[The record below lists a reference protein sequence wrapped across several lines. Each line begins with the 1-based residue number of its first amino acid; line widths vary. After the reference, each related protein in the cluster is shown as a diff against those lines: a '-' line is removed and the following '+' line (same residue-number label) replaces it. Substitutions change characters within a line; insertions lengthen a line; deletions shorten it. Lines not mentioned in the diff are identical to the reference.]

1 MLKQILQNMRIEPEI
16 LNGLT
21 DQEKQTLFCIM
32 REEQIK
38 RWRDWDIMKTEGEER
53 NSSSNSSSS
62 DDTYTSVNL
71 SSQATKRS
79 KKLKKYSVD
88 FLLGSDGEPW
98 VWVMGEHENDKSIE
112 QILGDEAQRKAREL
126 AEQETKELRKSVE
139 AELTDILE
147 YNTNSNNNKSHNSP
161 STVEDIK
168 RPAKKMDDESHTPII
183 DDLEI
188 YCSADELRQR
198 MNNSNNHNN
207 NSGGHKQSPNLAKLT
222 NGTPKISVL
231 QEISYNRP
239 QTNVAKNTQK
249 VAARVA
255 LWEQRLI
262 AERSTEILRG
272 IQKKQEEKAKEAEEA
287 AKSCDHLWKEQ
298 GECSLLPCW
307 AGVLAMH

>member
-38 RWRDWDIMKTEGEER
+38 RWRDWDNMKAEGER
-53 NSSSNSSSS
+53 NNE
-62 DDTYTSVNL
+62 DTYTSVNL
-71 SSQATKRS
+71 SSQASKRS
-79 KKLKKYSVD
+79 KKLKKYSVE

-126 AEQETKELRKSVE
+126 AEQETKELRKSVG
-139 AELTDILE
+139 AELNDILE
-147 YNTNSNNNKSHNSP
+147 YKSNKGHSGTP
-161 STVEDIK
+161 VAEEK
-168 RPAKKMDDESHTPII
+168 RPAKKMDDESHSPII

-188 YCSADELRQR
+188 YCSADELRER
-198 MNNSNNHNN
+198 MNNNQ
-207 NSGGHKQSPNLAKLT
+207 KQTQSKINMT

-239 QTNVAKNTQK
+239 QSVAKNSQK

-255 LWEQRLI
+255 LWEHRLI
-262 AERSTEILRG
+262 AERSTEILLG

-298 GECSLLPCW
+298 GECLKSW
-307 AGVLAMH
+307 

>member
-1 MLKQILQNMRIEPEI
+1 MLKKILENMRIEPEI

-38 RWRDWDIMKTEGEER
+38 RWRDWDEMKNRGEQNNEE
-53 NSSSNSSSS
+53 
-62 DDTYTSVNL
+62 TYTSVNL
-71 SSQATKRS
+71 SSQAMKRS
-79 KKLKKYSVD
+79 KKLKKYSVE

-112 QILGDEAQRKAREL
+112 EILSSEAQKTAREL
-126 AEQETKELRKSVE
+126 AEQETKELRKSVG

-147 YNTNSNNNKSHNSP
+147 YNNTNNANHNMNNKSHHATP
-161 STVEDIK
+161 IAEEK
-168 RPAKKMDDESHTPII
+168 RAVKKMDDESHTPII

-188 YCSADELRQR
+188 YCTVDELRER
-198 MNNSNNHNN
+198 MHHSN
-207 NSGGHKQSPNLAKLT
+207 KQIGSPQKST
-222 NGTPKISVL
+222 SISPKISVL
-231 QEISYNRP
+231 KEISYNRP
-239 QTNVAKNTQK
+239 QIAAKNTQK

-262 AERSTEILRG
+262 TERSAEIMRS

-298 GECSLLPCW
+298 GELCRSCVPIRSAFISLIQFSLPFN
-307 AGVLAMH
+307 

>member
-38 RWRDWDIMKTEGEER
+38 RWRDWDERKTDAEKNNEE
-53 NSSSNSSSS
+53 
-62 DDTYTSVNL
+62 TYTSVNL
-71 SSQATKRS
+71 SAQSTKRS
-79 KKLKKYSVD
+79 KKLKKYSVE
-88 FLLGSDGEPW
+88 FLLGADGEPW

-112 QILGDEAQRKAREL
+112 QILADEAQRKAREL

-147 YNTNSNNNKSHNSP
+147 YKNNSP
-161 STVEDIK
+161 AAEEK
-168 RPAKKMDDESHTPII
+168 PRPAKKMDDEAHTPII

-188 YCSADELRQR
+188 YCSVDELRDR
-198 MNNSNNHNN
+198 MN
-207 NSGGHKQSPNLAKLT
+207 QPASPPKS
-222 NGTPKISVL
+222 TPKISVL

-239 QTNVAKNTQK
+239 QNMTKNTQK

-298 GECSLLPCW
+298 GELGAEGLRG
-307 AGVLAMH
+307 AALHVVNQVLIAV

>member
-38 RWRDWDIMKTEGEER
+38 RWCDWDNMKNECER
-53 NSSSNSSSS
+53 NNEE
-62 DDTYTSVNL
+62 TYTSVNL
-71 SSQATKRS
+71 SSEATKRP
-79 KKLKKYSVD
+79 KKLKKFSVE
-88 FLLGSDGEPW
+88 FLLGADGEPW
-98 VWVMGEHENDKSIE
+98 VWVMGEHENDKSID
-112 QILGDEAQRKAREL
+112 QILANEAQRKAREL

-147 YNTNSNNNKSHNSP
+147 YNKGSAAA
-161 STVEDIK
+161 EEK
-168 RPAKKMDDESHTPII
+168 RPAKKMDDEGNTPII

-188 YCSADELRQR
+188 YCTVDELRER
-198 MNNSNNHNN
+198 MNSNNKQMNN
-207 NSGGHKQSPNLAKLT
+207 IVNAPKTKLMT
-222 NGTPKISVL
+222 PTPKISVL

-239 QTNVAKNTQK
+239 QIPTKNTQK

-298 GECSLLPCW
+298 GEWLRGCLL
-307 AGVLAMH
+307 AGRFAFL